1 MIISRQL
8 TGRKQLQAS
17 SCKRQVEHS
26 ESRDGLCFDSKFV
39 ARSLQLTVAGMFLGL
54 SVSAHAFS
62 PATAASADIR
72 RTGFGVPHIRAE
84 NERGLGFGIGYAYA
98 QDNLCLLANEI
109 VTVNGERSRY
119 FGPEQLT
126 VEQRENRV
134 SDMFFTW
141 LNTPEAVQAFWQA
154 QPTPVRDLVEG
165 YAAGY
170 NRYLAE
176 RRQQGLPQQCQGE
189 WVRDIAAQ
197 DVVRLTRR
205 LLVEGGVGQFAEA
218 LAGATPP
225 QATAAINHDS
235 RAYQLADAR
244 QQRFALDRGSNAV
257 AVGSERSFNGRGMLL
272 ANPHFPW
279 VGGMRFY
286 QMHLTIPGKLD
297 VMGAALPGLPM
308 INIGFNQHLAW
319 THTVDSSKHFTLY
332 RLQLDPKDPTR
343 YLLDGQS
350 LPMSKQTVTVQ
361 VKQADGQVSAVTRDL
376 YSSQFGPIVQ
386 WPGKLDWDHQY
397 AYSLRDANLENDRV
411 LNQWYTMNQATSLE
425 QLQAS
430 VHKIQGIPWVNTLAV
445 DDKGQTL
452 YMNLSVVPNVN
463 AEKLA
468 RCSDPRMG
476 TQMIVLDGSHSACA
490 WDIDPNAA
498 QKGIYAASQLPQLL
512 RKDFVQHS
520 NDSAWLANPAQPLTG
535 FSPLISQEG
544 QPLGW
549 RSRYALARLGN
560 PGQQGP
566 LGVKDLQH
574 MVMDDQVYLA
584 TQVLPDLLRFCAGDL
599 GADAQAL
606 QPLCVSLKA
615 WDGRAN
621 LDSRLG
627 LVHFQNI
634 MQTLQKSSDIW
645 RVAFDPKD
653 ARHTPRGLAVEQPAV
668 AKALREAML
677 ASLVMTNKMGLKP
690 DTRWGDIQVVSSGGQ
705 QTPIHGGPGTL
716 GIYNAIQ
723 SVPRE
728 DGKLEVVS
736 GTSYL
741 QVVTFDEKGPHAQGL
756 LAFSLS
762 SDPASKYSRDQTEA
776 FSKKQWSV
784 LPFTEQQIKA
794 DPQYQV
800 QNVSE
805 AADKGGK
812 VAAR

>member
-1 MIISRQL
+1 
-8 TGRKQLQAS
+8 
-17 SCKRQVEHS
+17 
-26 ESRDGLCFDSKFV
+26 
-39 ARSLQLTVAGMFLGL
+39 MFLGL
-54 SVSAHAFS
+54 SLSAHALS
-62 PATAASADIR
+62 PTVDTSAEIR
-72 RTGFGVPHIRAE
+72 RTGFGVPHIRAQD
-84 NERGLGFGIGYAYA
+84 ERGLGFGIGYAYA

-109 VTVNGERSRY
+109 VTVNGQRSRY
-119 FGPEQLT
+119 FGPDQLT
-126 VEQRENRV
+126 VEERENRV
-134 SDMFFTW
+134 SDVFFNW
-141 LNTPEAVQAFWQA
+141 LNTPEAVNTFWQA
-154 QPTPVRDLVEG
+154 QPAQVRDLVEG

-176 RRQQGLPQQCQGE
+176 RRPQGLPQQCQGE
-189 WVRDIAAQ
+189 WVRDIAPE
-197 DVVRLTRR
+197 DLVKLTRR

-218 LAGATPP
+218 LAGAAPP
-225 QATAAINHDS
+225 QATARIEHDEH
-235 RAYQLADAR
+235 AYQMADAR

-332 RLQLDPKDPTR
+332 RLQLDPKDPTH

-350 LPMSKQTVTVQ
+350 VPMSKQTVTVQ
-361 VKQADGQVSAVTRDL
+361 VKQADGQVAPVARDI
-376 YSSQFGPIVQ
+376 YSSKFGPIVQ
-386 WPGKLDWDHQY
+386 WPGKLDWDNQF
-397 AYSLRDANLENDRV
+397 AYSLRDANLDNDRV
-411 LNQWYTMNQATSLE
+411 LTQWYAMNQATT
-425 QLQAS
+425 LQALQDS

-452 YMNLSVVPNVN
+452 YMNLSVVPNVSR
-463 AEKLA
+463 EKLA
-468 RCSDPRMG
+468 RCSDPRAG
-476 TQMIVLDGSHSACA
+476 TQMIVLDGSNSACA
-490 WDIDPNAA
+490 WDIDPQAA
-498 QKGIYAASQLPQLL
+498 QKGIYASSQLPQLL

-535 FSPLISQEG
+535 FSPLISQDG
-544 QPLGW
+544 QPLGL
-549 RSRYALARLGN
+549 RSRFALDRLAGLSKK
-560 PGQQGP
+560 GS
-566 LGVKDLQH
+566 VAAKDLQE

-584 TQVLPDLLRFCAGDL
+584 TQVVPDLLKFCAADL
-599 GADAQAL
+599 GADAPAL
-606 QPLCVSLKA
+606 KPVCASLKA

-621 LDSRLG
+621 LDSGTG

-634 MQTLQKSSDIW
+634 MQALQESADIW

-653 ARHTPRGLAVEQPAV
+653 PQHTPRGLAIEQPEV
-668 AKALREAML
+668 AKALRTAML
-677 ASLVMTNKMGLKP
+677 ATAELAGKMGLTP
-690 DTRWGDIQVVSSGGQ
+690 QTRWGDIQVVSSGGH

-728 DGKLEVVS
+728 DGKFEVVS

-784 LPFTEQQIKA
+784 MPFTEQQIQA

-800 QNVSE
+800 QTIRGSL
-805 AADKGGK
+805 DKMGK
-812 VAAR
+812 VAAQ

>member
-8 TGRKQLQAS
+8 TGLALAS
-17 SCKRQVEHS
+17 
-26 ESRDGLCFDSKFV
+26 
-39 ARSLQLTVAGMFLGL
+39 AFLGL
-54 SVSAHAFS
+54 SLSAHAFS
-62 PATAASADIR
+62 PATPASADIR
-72 RTGFGVPHIRAE
+72 RTAFGVPHIRAE

-109 VTVNGERSRY
+109 VTVNGQRSRY
-119 FGPEQLT
+119 FGPEQFT

-134 SDMFFTW
+134 SDLFFTW
-141 LNTPEAVQAFWQA
+141 LNTSEAVKAFWDA
-154 QPTPVRDLVEG
+154 QPAQVHDLVEG

-176 RRQQGLPQQCQGE
+176 RREQGLPQQCQGE
-189 WVRDIAAQ
+189 WVRDIAAE
-197 DVVRLTRR
+197 DLVKLTRR
-205 LLVEGGVGQFAEA
+205 LLVEGGIGQFAEA

-225 QATAAINHDS
+225 QATAQLGSHAQ
-235 RAYQLADAR
+235 AYQLADAR
-244 QQRFALDRGSNAV
+244 LQRFALDRGSNAV

-319 THTVDSSKHFTLY
+319 THTVDSSRHFTLY

-350 LPMSKQTVTVQ
+350 LPLNKQTVTVQ
-361 VKQADGQVSAVTRDL
+361 VKQADGQVVPVSRDV

-397 AYSLRDANLENDRV
+397 AYSLRDANLDNDRV
-411 LNQWYTMNQATSLE
+411 LTQWYAMNQASSLKA
-425 QLQAS
+425 LQDS

-452 YMNLSVVPNVN
+452 YMNLSVVPNVS
-463 AEKLA
+463 ADKLA
-468 RCSDPRMG
+468 KCSDPRIG
-476 TQMIVLDGSHSACA
+476 LQMIVLDGSNSACA
-490 WDIDPNAA
+490 WDTDPQAA

-535 FSPLISQEG
+535 FSPLISQDG
-544 QPLGW
+544 QPLGL
-549 RSRYALARLGN
+549 RSRFALERLSALGKK
-560 PGQQGP
+560 GP
-566 LGVKDLQH
+566 LAVKDLQQ
-574 MVMDDQVYLA
+574 MVMDDNVYLA
-584 TQVLPDLLRFCAGDL
+584 TQVLPDLLKFCAADL
-599 GADAQAL
+599 GADAAAL
-606 QPLCVSLKA
+606 RPVCLSLKG

-621 LDSRLG
+621 LDSGIG

-634 MQTLQKSSDIW
+634 MQALQASPDVW
-645 RVAFDPKD
+645 RVPFDPKD
-653 ARHTPRGLAVEQPAV
+653 PQHTPRGLAIEQPTV
-668 AKALREAML
+668 SKALREALL
-677 ASLVMTNKMGLKP
+677 ASAATAQKMGLKSE
-690 DTRWGDIQVVSSGGQ
+690 TRWGDIQVVSSGAR
-705 QTPIHGGPGTL
+705 QTAIHGGPGTL

-728 DGKLEVVS
+728 DGKLEVIS

-741 QVVTFDEKGPHAQGL
+741 QVVSFDDNGPHAQGL

-762 SDPASKYSRDQTEA
+762 SDPESKYSRDQTEA

-784 LPFTEQQIKA
+784 LPFTEQQIAA
-794 DPQYQV
+794 DPQYQLQTV
-800 QNVSE
+800 REV
-805 AADKGGK
+805 AGK
-812 VAAR
+812 SAEVVAR

>member
-1 MIISRQL
+1 VSVIISRQL
-8 TGRKQLQAS
+8 P
-17 SCKRQVEHS
+17 
-26 ESRDGLCFDSKFV
+26 GLT
-39 ARSLQLTVAGMFLGL
+39 LAGVVFGL
-54 SVSAHAFS
+54 SCSAHAFS
-62 PATAASADIR
+62 PATDVSADIR
-72 RTGFGVPHIRAE
+72 RTAFGVPHIRAQD
-84 NERGLGFGIGYAYA
+84 ERGLGFGIGYAYA

-109 VTVNGERSRY
+109 VTVNGQRSRY
-119 FGPEQLT
+119 FGPEQFT

-134 SDMFFTW
+134 SDVFFTW
-141 LNTPEAVQAFWQA
+141 LNTPEAVEAFWQA
-154 QPTPVRDLVEG
+154 QPAQVRDLVEG
-165 YAAGY
+165 YVAGF
-170 NRYLAE
+170 NRNLGE

-189 WVRDIAAQ
+189 WVRDIAPE
-197 DVVRLTRR
+197 DLVKLTRR

-218 LAGATPP
+218 LVGATPP
-225 QATAAINHDS
+225 QATAGIEHNVQ
-235 RAYQLADAR
+235 AYQLADAR

-332 RLQLDPKDPTR
+332 RLQLDPKDSTR
-343 YLLDGQS
+343 YMLDGKS
-350 LPMSKQTVTVQ
+350 LPLSKQTVTVQ
-361 VKQADGQVSAVTRDL
+361 VKQADGQVVPVSRDV

-386 WPGKLDWDHQY
+386 WPGKLDWDNQF

-411 LNQWYTMNQATSLE
+411 LNQWYTMNQASTLSE
-425 QLQAS
+425 LQDS

-468 RCSDPRMG
+468 KCSDPRIG
-476 TQMIVLDGSHSACA
+476 TQMIVLDGSNSACA
-490 WDIDPNAA
+490 WDIDPQAA
-498 QKGIYAASQLPQLL
+498 QKGIYASSQLPQLL

-535 FSPLISQEG
+535 FSPLISQDG
-544 QPLGW
+544 QPLGL
-549 RSRYALARLGN
+549 RSRFALDRLSTLSKK
-560 PGQQGP
+560 GP
-566 LGVKDLQH
+566 LAVKDLQQ

-584 TQVLPDLLRFCAGDL
+584 TQVVPDLLKFCASDL
-599 GADAQAL
+599 GADAPAL
-606 QPLCVSLKA
+606 KPVCVSLKA

-621 LDSRLG
+621 LDSGLG

-634 MQTLQKSSDIW
+634 MQALQASPDVW

-653 ARHTPRGLAVEQPAV
+653 AQHTPRGLAVEQPAV

-677 ASLVMTNKMGLKP
+677 ASVESSAKMGFKP
-690 DTRWGDIQVVSSGGQ
+690 QTRWGDIQVVSSGGQ

-784 LPFTEQQIKA
+784 LPFTEQQIQA

-800 QNVSE
+800 QTVRQTLE
-805 AADKGGK
+805 KAGK
-812 VAAR
+812 VAAQ

>member
-8 TGRKQLQAS
+8 TGLALAS
-17 SCKRQVEHS
+17 
-26 ESRDGLCFDSKFV
+26 
-39 ARSLQLTVAGMFLGL
+39 AFLGL
-54 SVSAHAFS
+54 SLSAHAFS
-62 PATAASADIR
+62 PATPASADIR
-72 RTGFGVPHIRAE
+72 RTAFGVPHIRAE

-109 VTVNGERSRY
+109 VTVNGQRSRY
-119 FGPEQLT
+119 FGPEQFT

-134 SDMFFTW
+134 SDLFFTW
-141 LNTPEAVQAFWQA
+141 LNTSEAVKAFWDA
-154 QPTPVRDLVEG
+154 QPAQVHDLVEG

-176 RRQQGLPQQCQGE
+176 RREQGLPQQCQGE
-189 WVRDIAAQ
+189 WVRDIAAE
-197 DVVRLTRR
+197 DLVKLTRR

-225 QATAAINHDS
+225 QATAQFDS
-235 RAYQLADAR
+235 KAQAYQLADAR
-244 QQRFALDRGSNAV
+244 LQRFALDRGSNAV

-343 YLLDGQS
+343 YLLDGKS
-350 LPMSKQTVTVQ
+350 LPLNKQTVTVQ
-361 VKQADGQVSAVTRDL
+361 VKQADGQVVPVSRDV

-397 AYSLRDANLENDRV
+397 AYSLRDANLDNDRV
-411 LNQWYTMNQATSLE
+411 LTQWYAMNQASSLKA
-425 QLQAS
+425 LQDS

-452 YMNLSVVPNVN
+452 YMNLSVVPNVS
-463 AEKLA
+463 ADKLA
-468 RCSDPRMG
+468 KCSDPRIG
-476 TQMIVLDGSHSACA
+476 LQMIVLDGSNSACA
-490 WDIDPNAA
+490 WDIDPQAA

-535 FSPLISQEG
+535 FSPLISQDG
-544 QPLGW
+544 QPLGL
-549 RSRYALARLGN
+549 RSRFALERLSA
-560 PGQQGP
+560 PGKKGP
-566 LGVKDLQH
+566 LAVKDLQQ
-574 MVMDDQVYLA
+574 MVMDDNVYLA
-584 TQVLPDLLRFCAGDL
+584 TQVLPDLLKFCAADL
-599 GADAQAL
+599 GADAAAL
-606 QPLCVSLKA
+606 KPVCVSLKG

-621 LDSRLG
+621 LDSGIG

-634 MQTLQKSSDIW
+634 MQALQASPDVW
-645 RVAFDPKD
+645 RVPFDPKD
-653 ARHTPRGLAVEQPAV
+653 PQHTPRGLAIEQPAV
-668 AKALREAML
+668 SKELREALL
-677 ASLVMTNKMGLKP
+677 ASAATAQKMGLKP
-690 DTRWGDIQVVSSGGQ
+690 ETRWGDIQVVSSGAQ
-705 QTPIHGGPGTL
+705 QTAIHGGPGTL

-728 DGKLEVVS
+728 DGKLEVIS

-741 QVVTFDEKGPHAQGL
+741 QVVSFGDNGPHAQGL

-762 SDPASKYSRDQTEA
+762 SDPESKYSRDQTQA

-784 LPFTEQQIKA
+784 LPFTEQQIAA
-794 DPQYQV
+794 DPQYQLQTV
-800 QNVSE
+800 REV
-805 AADKGGK
+805 AGK
-812 VAAR
+812 SAEVVAQ

>member
-8 TGRKQLQAS
+8 TGLALAS
-17 SCKRQVEHS
+17 
-26 ESRDGLCFDSKFV
+26 
-39 ARSLQLTVAGMFLGL
+39 AFLGL
-54 SVSAHAFS
+54 SLSAHAFS
-62 PATAASADIR
+62 PATPASADIR
-72 RTGFGVPHIRAE
+72 RTAFGVPHIRAE

-109 VTVNGERSRY
+109 VTVNGQRSRY
-119 FGPEQLT
+119 FGPHQFT
-126 VEQRENRV
+126 VEQRENRI
-134 SDMFFTW
+134 SDLFFTW
-141 LNTPEAVQAFWQA
+141 LNTPEAVKAFWDA
-154 QPTPVRDLVEG
+154 QPAQVRDLVAG

-176 RRQQGLPQQCQGE
+176 RREQGLPQQCQGE
-189 WVRDIAAQ
+189 WVRDIAAE
-197 DVVRLTRR
+197 DLVKLTRR

-225 QATAAINHDS
+225 QATAQLDS
-235 RAYQLADAR
+235 SAKAYQLADAR
-244 QQRFALDRGSNAV
+244 LQRFALDRGSNAV

-343 YLLDGQS
+343 YLLDGKS
-350 LPMSKQTVTVQ
+350 LPLDKQTVTVQ
-361 VKQADGQVSAVTRDL
+361 VKQADGQVVPVSRDV

-397 AYSLRDANLENDRV
+397 AYSLRDANLDNDRV
-411 LNQWYTMNQATSLE
+411 LTQWYAMNQASSLKA
-425 QLQAS
+425 LQDS

-452 YMNLSVVPNVN
+452 YMNLSVVPNVS
-463 AEKLA
+463 ADKLA
-468 RCSDPRMG
+468 KCSDPRIG
-476 TQMIVLDGSHSACA
+476 LQMIVLDGSNSACA
-490 WDIDPNAA
+490 WDIDPQAA

-535 FSPLISQEG
+535 FSPLISQDG
-544 QPLGW
+544 QPLGL
-549 RSRYALARLGN
+549 RSRFALERLSALGKK
-560 PGQQGP
+560 GP
-566 LGVKDLQH
+566 LAVKDLQQ
-574 MVMDDQVYLA
+574 MVMDDNVYLA
-584 TQVLPDLLRFCAGDL
+584 TQVLPDLLKFCAADL
-599 GADAQAL
+599 GADAAAL
-606 QPLCVSLKA
+606 KPVCVSLKG

-621 LDSRLG
+621 LDSGIG

-634 MQTLQKSSDIW
+634 MQALQASPDIW
-645 RVAFDPKD
+645 RVPFDPKD
-653 ARHTPRGLAVEQPAV
+653 PQHTPRGLAIEQPTV
-668 AKALREAML
+668 SKALHEAL
-677 ASLVMTNKMGLKP
+677 LTSAATAQKMGLKP
-690 DTRWGDIQVVSSGGQ
+690 ETRWGDIQVVSNGAQ
-705 QTPIHGGPGTL
+705 QTAIHGGPGTL

-728 DGKLEVVS
+728 DGKLEVIS

-741 QVVTFDEKGPHAQGL
+741 QVVSFDDKGPHAQGL

-762 SDPASKYSRDQTEA
+762 SDPESKYSRDQTQA

-784 LPFTEQQIKA
+784 LPFTEQQIAA
-794 DPQYQV
+794 DPQYQLQTV
-800 QNVSE
+800 RDV
-805 AADKGGK
+805 AGK
-812 VAAR
+812 SAEVVAQ

>member
-1 MIISRQL
+1 VIIFRQL
-8 TGRKQLQAS
+8 TG
-17 SCKRQVEHS
+17 
-26 ESRDGLCFDSKFV
+26 
-39 ARSLQLTVAGMFLGL
+39 LTLAGMFLGL
-54 SVSAHAFS
+54 SLSAQAFS
-62 PATAASADIR
+62 PSTQTGADIR

-119 FGPEQLT
+119 FGPDQLT
-126 VEQRENRV
+126 VEERENRV
-134 SDMFFTW
+134 SDVFFQW
-141 LNTPEAVQAFWQA
+141 LNTPQAVGAFWQA
-154 QPTPVRDLVEG
+154 QPVEVRDLVEG

-189 WVRDIAAQ
+189 WVRDIAAE
-197 DVVRLTRR
+197 DLVKLTRR

-225 QATAAINHDS
+225 QATAQNQSHA
-235 RAYQLADAR
+235 RAYDLAATR
-244 QQRFALDRGSNAV
+244 LQRFALDRGSNAV

-350 LPMSKQTVTVQ
+350 LPLNKQTVTVQ
-361 VKQADGQVSAVTRDL
+361 VKQADGQVKPVSRAI

-386 WPGKLDWDHQY
+386 WPGKLDWDNQY
-397 AYSLRDANLENDRV
+397 AYSLRDANLDNDRV
-411 LNQWYTMNQATSLE
+411 LTQWYSMNRAANLKD
-425 QLQAS
+425 LQDS

-452 YMNLSVVPNVN
+452 YMNLSVVPNVS
-463 AEKLA
+463 ADKLA
-468 RCSDPRMG
+468 KCSDPRIG
-476 TQMIVLDGSHSACA
+476 LQMIVLDGSNSACA
-490 WDIDPNAA
+490 WDIDPQAA
-498 QKGIYAASQLPQLL
+498 QQGIYASSQLPQLL

-544 QPLGW
+544 QPLGL
-549 RSRYALARLGN
+549 RSRFALDRLATLSKKGSVSV
-560 PGQQGP
+560 Q
-566 LGVKDLQH
+566 DLQH
-574 MVMDDQVYLA
+574 MVMDDQVFLA
-584 TQVLPDLLRFCAGDL
+584 AQVLPDLLKFCASST
-599 GADAQAL
+599 GAEVAL
-606 QPLCVSLKA
+606 TSVCSSVKA

-621 LDSRLG
+621 LDSEMG

-634 MQTLQKSSDIW
+634 MQALQESPDVW

-653 ARHTPRGLAVEQPAV
+653 AQHTPRGLATEKPDV

-677 ASLVMTNKMGLKP
+677 ASAESAGKMGLTAQ
-690 DTRWGDIQVVSSGGQ
+690 TRWGDVQVVSSGGQ

-741 QVVTFDEKGPHAQGL
+741 QVVTFDDKGPHAQGL

-800 QNVSE
+800 QSVRE
-805 AADKGGK
+805 ELDKTGK
-812 VAAR
+812 VAAQ